1 MMVLFIL
8 PHYSQQK
15 IHSSW
20 LEQQNTGCEM
30 EELWGGQTGKVLAS
44 SACHKHDCSHKVIL
58 LTEEGIQNDTL
69 RYKNAMLLILLL
81 GSRMKE
87 RENSSVE
94 MHLPLLTSAV

>member
-1 MMVLFIL
+1 MFLLI
-8 PHYSQQK
+8 PHHYSQRK
-15 IHSSW
+15 IDGSW

-30 EELWGGQTGKVLAS
+30 EGLRGGQTGKVLAS

-58 LTEEGIQNDTL
+58 LTEEGIHNDTL
-69 RYKNAMLLILLL
+69 CYKNATLLILLL

-87 RENSSVE
+87 KENSAVE

>member
-8 PHYSQQK
+8 HHYSQRK
-15 IHSSW
+15 IYGSW

-30 EELWGGQTGKVLAS
+30 EELRGGQTGKVAAS

-58 LTEEGIQNDTL
+58 LTEEGTQNDTHC
-69 RYKNAMLLILLL
+69 YKNATLLILLL

-87 RENSSVE
+87 KENGSVE
-94 MHLPLLTSAV
+94 MHLPLLTSTV